1 MRKVIHQMSVSTKK
15 EGEEAAVSRY
25 VKEEYV
31 DENVRSPSP
40 KRGPLRRRD
49 VREDE
54 ESHEKEQ
61 CPPGDPG
68 QYDIE
73 SANMYDTI
81 KRERKTVTPT
91 PLLTSPTSI
100 NGNHPKRASETARS
114 LRHANRERISTG
126 DVVKD
131 EPNGEVEGSQSSEE
145 TDEDDEEKT
154 PEPRQYS
161 LRKIRQPVD
170 RFAATVTLKESHR
183 RRRDRSDSSSTSSSD
198 SSDDRIRTRNDDL
211 RFERRKERSLAKARD
226 RYMPINLNAKD
237 LTASQAVIRER
248 LRQTGGSCTDIDP
261 MSIDRGI
268 GFEQVG
274 GLGAHI
280 QSLKEVVLF
289 PMLYPEIFKQF
300 NIMPPKGVVFYGPP
314 GTGKTLMARA
324 LANECSRGG
333 KKVVVIGATNRLDT
347 LDPALRRPGRF
358 DRELKFSLPD
368 ANAR

>member
-1 MRKVIHQMSVSTKK
+1 MVKRGNGLSPQKDLRRSSRERSMVYRSLAENDLAERHLRGSFMKSIIRTATAQLHKELIQAQPAAGYTRSGRRIAGSIHY
-15 EGEEAAVSRY
+15 EESDSSDEREYEKRRRRRY

-145 TDEDDEEKT
+145 
-154 PEPRQYS
+154 
-161 LRKIRQPVD
+161 
-170 RFAATVTLKESHR
+170 
-183 RRRDRSDSSSTSSSD
+183 
-198 SSDDRIRTRNDDL
+198 
-211 RFERRKERSLAKARD
+211 
-226 RYMPINLNAKD
+226 
-237 LTASQAVIRER
+237 
-248 LRQTGGSCTDIDP
+248 
-261 MSIDRGI
+261 
-268 GFEQVG
+268 
-274 GLGAHI
+274 
-280 QSLKEVVLF
+280 
-289 PMLYPEIFKQF
+289 
-300 NIMPPKGVVFYGPP
+300 
-314 GTGKTLMARA
+314 
-324 LANECSRGG
+324 
-333 KKVVVIGATNRLDT
+333 
-347 LDPALRRPGRF
+347 
-358 DRELKFSLPD
+358 
-368 ANAR
+368 